1 LGSSFK
7 DKKVVQM
14 YNNVF
19 VTQFE
24 TLSQNV
30 VRKKW
35 RLTAEYCCRG
45 DFIMSCP
52 VLQLGFI
59 LLLKLITFVG
69 LYSSAETAADS
80 DLTRPKKS

>member
-1 LGSSFK
+1 LGSRFK

-14 YNNVF
+14 YNNVL

-35 RLTAEYCCRG
+35 RLTVGLAAVLE
-45 DFIMSCP
+45 FIERSARNRSPIEKLM
-52 VLQLGFI
+52 
-59 LLLKLITFVG
+59 LKLRT
-69 LYSSAETAADS
+69 
-80 DLTRPKKS
+80 KS